1 MKWKVTEIAM
11 ADIPRRRSKWA
22 EFCREIALRLE
33 RTGSSRAL
41 AIEFDTER
49 EAACA
54 QAALRR
60 RLHGQGCVR
69 VVGRVLYVTSRPPRG
84 RVRNDKSS

>member
-33 RTGSSRAL
+33 RTGPSRAL
-41 AIEFDTER
+41 AIEFDNEH

-54 QAALRR
+54 QTALRR
-60 RLHGQGCVR
+60 KLRGLCYVR
-69 VVGRVLYVTSRPPRG
+69 ATGRVLYVASQKG
-84 RVRNDKSS
+84 GGKNDNKGS